1 MEHQHR
7 RTLFGQI
14 FVDLLAVALVELE
27 SVQLELEFRSKSR
40 IDARIDMER
49 NLKRAALEIDLCDK
63 KILVGQCLEIG
74 MDQPRPMRRALAR
87 DDGAL
92 GIVTR
97 TATRQDRKSVV
108 EGKSV
113 SVRVDLGGRRIIK
126 KKIQS
131 KNRKRNRKD

>member
-27 SVQLELEFRSKSR
+27 SVPLELEFRSKSR

-63 KILVGQCLEIG
+63 KILVGQCLELG

-87 DDGAL
+87 AAGGL
-92 GIVTR
+92 GCVPTHDTR
-97 TATRQDRKSVV
+97 PETFAA
-108 EGKSV
+108 
-113 SVRVDLGGRRIIK
+113 
-126 KKIQS
+126 
-131 KNRKRNRKD
+131 